1 MEQLVNDLG
10 LQSHVHFLGY
20 IEENKKPLLYNA
32 SDIYIMNSLD
42 TDEKGDSE
50 GFGITFLEANACG
63 KPVIGTNV
71 GGISDAIENNVNGIL
86 VKPNDMNA
94 TAEAIIRLFSNKILY
109 RKLSSNGILRVK
121 DKFSLSHAG
130 EKYQQI
136 ISNLCP

>member
-1 MEQLVNDLG
+1 
-10 LQSHVHFLGY
+10 
-20 IEENKKPLLYNA
+20 
-32 SDIYIMNSLD
+32 MNSLD

-71 GGISDAIENNVNGIL
+71 GGISDAIKNNVNGIL

-109 RKLSSNGILRVK
+109 QKLSSNGLLRVNTQ
-121 DKFSLSHAG
+121 FSLSHVG
-130 EKYQQI
+130 EQYQQI
-136 ISNLCP
+136 ISSLCP